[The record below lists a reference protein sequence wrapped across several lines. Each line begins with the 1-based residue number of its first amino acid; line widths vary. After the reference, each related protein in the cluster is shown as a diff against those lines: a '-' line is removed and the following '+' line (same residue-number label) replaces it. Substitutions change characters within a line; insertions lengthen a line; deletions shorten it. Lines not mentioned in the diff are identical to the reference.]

1 MLVGKLIIDTQ
12 YPVERPPIRGSVE
25 FGEMIGARRN
35 ISCCIGEASSY
46 YVIRLA
52 SQSNGDFPERQFRMI
67 LYAPE
72 DAAIIADLGGLNP
85 GNSVGRKQNGPRG
98 KRFNLIAVD
107 GGSVPARRP
116 SR

>member
-46 YVIRLA
+46 YFIRLA
-52 SQSNGDFPERQFRMI
+52 SQSNGDFSERQFRMI

-72 DAAIIADLGGLNP
+72 DAAIIADLGGLN
-85 GNSVGRKQNGPRG
+85 VRHAIARQQGRT
-98 KRFNLIAVD
+98 
-107 GGSVPARRP
+107 RR
-116 SR
+116 